1 MYVYTISLCCGL
13 IFTIMGGIVVQASRA
28 QCGIMASG
36 DELAPFVLANVEG
49 LHDSSQEREKGSGA
63 YGVVYK
69 VSVNG
74 MPCIAKRLH
83 AILTTGVA
91 QREQATVQT
100 KFRNECIILSKLRH
114 PNIVHFVGVCYGKN
128 PKELSL
134 IMECLHTD
142 LDQCLETQPN
152 IPLPDKLSILLDVS
166 YGLLYLHT
174 SNPPIIHRDLTAP
187 NILLTK
193 GLRAKIADLGVS
205 KLLSTRSLSAH
216 TQTKGPGQILYMPPE
231 ALKEHPKYDSKLDVF
246 SFGHLAIF
254 VSSQE
259 FPKVYEVTITH
270 AVLEQGNLQILK
282 RQKSLDAVGQDHCLY
297 PLIRQCLMDDPERR
311 PSTDELNKA
320 VMEASCKYR
329 QVCPSG
335 FIVNNHTLP
344 LVS

>member
-1 MYVYTISLCCGL
+1 
-13 IFTIMGGIVVQASRA
+13 
-28 QCGIMASG
+28 MASG

-49 LHDSSQEREKGSGA
+49 LHDSSQEREKGAGA

-83 AILTTGVA
+83 AILT
-91 QREQATVQT
+91 REVSRQEKDSVQA
-100 KFRNECIILSKLRH
+100 KFRNECIMLSKLQH
-114 PNIVHFVGVCYGKN
+114 PNIVHFVGVCYGKSVE
-128 PKELSL
+128 ELSL

-142 LDQCLETQPN
+142 LDQYLETKPN

-205 KLLSTRSLSAH
+205 KLLSSRSLSAH

-231 ALKEHPKYDSKLDVF
+231 ALLEYPKYDSKLDVF

-259 FPKVYEVTITH
+259 FPKVYEVTTRH
-270 AVLEQGNLQILK
+270 AVLAMEQGNLQVLK

-311 PSTDELNKA
+311 PSTSELNKYL
-320 VMEASCKYR
+320 VQLESKSSEVFY
-329 QVCPSG
+329 
-335 FIVNNHTLP
+335 VNL
-344 LVS
+344 L

>member
-1 MYVYTISLCCGL
+1 MWVGGRSLHK
-13 IFTIMGGIVVQASRA
+13 
-28 QCGIMASG
+28 MASG
-36 DELAPFVLANVEG
+36 DELAPFVLTNVEG

-83 AILTTGVA
+83 AILT
-91 QREQATVQT
+91 REVSKQEKDSVQA
-100 KFRNECIILSKLRH
+100 KFRNECIMLSKLQH
-114 PNIVHFVGVCYGKN
+114 PNIVHFVGVCYGKSVE
-128 PKELSL
+128 ELSL

-142 LDQCLETQPN
+142 LDQYLETKPN

-205 KLLSTRSLSAH
+205 KLLSSRSLSAH

-231 ALKEHPKYDSKLDVF
+231 ALLENPKYDSKLDVF

-254 VSSQE
+254 VSSQQ
-259 FPKVYEVTITH
+259 FPKVYEVTTRH
-270 AVLEQGNLQILK
+270 AVLAMEQGNLQVLK

-311 PSTDELNKA
+311 PSTSELNK
-320 VMEASCKYR
+320 Y
-329 QVCPSG
+329 
-335 FIVNNHTLP
+335 
-344 LVS
+344 LVQLESKSSEVIYLNLL

>member
-1 MYVYTISLCCGL
+1 
-13 IFTIMGGIVVQASRA
+13 
-28 QCGIMASG
+28 MASG
-36 DELAPFVLANVEG
+36 DELAPFVLTNVEG

-69 VSVNG
+69 VTVNG

-83 AILTTGVA
+83 AILT
-91 QREQATVQT
+91 REVSRQEKDSVQA
-100 KFRNECIILSKLRH
+100 KFRNECIMLSKLQH
-114 PNIVHFVGVCYGKN
+114 PNIVHFVGVCYGKSVE
-128 PKELSL
+128 ELSL
-134 IMECLHTD
+134 IMECLYTD
-142 LDQCLETQPN
+142 LDKYLETQPN

-205 KLLSTRSLSAH
+205 KLLSTRRVAAH

-231 ALKEHPKYDSKLDVF
+231 AMKENPKYDSKLDVF
-246 SFGHLAIF
+246 SFGHLAIY

-259 FPKVYEVTITH
+259 FPKVYGVTIT
-270 AVLEQGNLQILK
+270 ASVLQEGTLEILK
-282 RQKSLDAVGQDHCLY
+282 RRKSLDAVGQDHCLY

-311 PSTDELNKA
+311 PSTDELNK
-320 VMEASCKYR
+320 Y
-329 QVCPSG
+329 
-335 FIVNNHTLP
+335 
-344 LVS
+344 LVQLESKSSEVIYANLL